1 MKRFCLFGCGTLF
14 FLLICLVFFPLFTR
28 SRVSGPASCQ
38 SNLKQIALGIFMYA
52 QDYDNKFPLAIVP
65 DKTVGW
71 ANGLQPYLKSTQI
84 FQCPEEENEQ
94 QDILIVDMMKRLFG
108 GSALTHQNVIPAPD
122 KPAYTD
128 YWLNRNLSGLD
139 INKLKL
145 PASEDEQV
153 IMLGDGDGSS
163 HQSTA
168 SYSINR
174 LPESWRTSS
183 YSPAKRHL
191 GGANYAFLDG
201 HVKWLKPEQVSQL
214 PPSKK
219 NPVYTF
225 SIQ

>member
-14 FLLICLVFFPLFTR
+14 FLLICLLLFPLFTR
-28 SRVSGPASCQ
+28 PHISGPASCQ
-38 SNLKQIALGIFMYA
+38 SNLKQIALGIFMYT

-71 ANGLQPYLKSTQI
+71 ANGLQPYLESTQI
-84 FQCPEEENEQ
+84 FHCPEEEYAQ
-94 QDILIVDMMKRLFG
+94 QNILIVDMIKQFFG
-108 GSALTHQNVIPAPD
+108 GSSAADKKVIPAPD
-122 KPAYTD
+122 KPGFTD
-128 YWLNRNLSGLD
+128 YWLNHNLSGLYW
-139 INKLKL
+139 NKLGTVYF
-145 PASEDEQV
+145 ANEQI

-163 HQSTA
+163 PQSTA
-168 SYSINR
+168 SYSIDQ
-174 LPESWRTSS
+174 LPESWKTST

-191 GGANYAFLDG
+191 DGANYAFVDG

-214 PPSKK
+214 SPSKK